1 MVSYI
6 ENDLQPKLTKSEAQ
20 IESKGINL
28 AASWYIAMESKELGK
43 KPLAI
48 ELFGRALVAW
58 RDKDRKAVI
67 MERFCSHVGASLA
80 IGEVVDG
87 CIQCPFHHW
96 RYDSSGV
103 CVHIPKVATPHT
115 DHIPSTARQKTY
127 VTEERY
133 GYIWVWYGTATP
145 LFDLPKFDA
154 AESNKHKYMPYRFS
168 IMVQTNVRRII
179 ENSCDHHHLV
189 TIHDMQVN
197 DSVKLTVLDEK
208 DVELNKLPIAKE
220 AWMGFIVEA
229 RIKTFLGVRGIT
241 KALGLNVETMSTR
254 ADLWPSGILATTK
267 LDGQE
272 RLVVLDTVTPISENQ
287 TNWQVLIMVNKTGNL
302 FLDLLSYI
310 VFGWQGRANGF
321 ADKLLFDNMSAD
333 TGRAFIKCDQPV
345 LKFRQFYQS
354 WVNKAQSNK

>member
-6 ENDLQPKLTKSEAQ
+6 EKSVNLVKEPETQ
-20 IESKGINL
+20 IKQSMNL
-28 AASWYIAMESKELGK
+28 AASWYIAMQSVELGK
-43 KPLAI
+43 KPIAI

-145 LFDLPKFDA
+145 LFELPGFDA

-168 IMVQTNVRRII
+168 FLVKTSVRRVV
-179 ENSCDHHHLV
+179 ENAFDHHHFVTVHNVPVADSIDLTLV
-189 TIHDMQVN
+189 NH
-197 DSVKLTVLDEK
+197 K
-208 DVELNKLPIAKE
+208 DTELSELPIAKE
-220 AWMGFIVEA
+220 AWFGTVIEA
-229 RIKTFLGVRGIT
+229 RIKTLTGVGAAIA
-241 KALGLNVETMSTR
+241 KFLGLNIETQKNR
-254 ADLWPSGILATTK
+254 VDAWPTGYINIFSC
-267 LDGQE
+267 DGQQ
-272 RLVVLDTVTPISENQ
+272 RGKVLFGVTPISKNE
-287 TNWQVLIMVNKTGNL
+287 TRLQVLIMFNKMGNL
-302 FLDLLSYI
+302 LLDLFSYI
-310 VFGWQGRANGF
+310 VFVKQFKANGLL
-321 ADKLLFDNMSAD
+321 DKPIFDTMSTD
-333 TGRAFIKCDQPV
+333 TTGGAFIRSDQPL

-354 WVNKAQSNK
+354 WVAKAQ